1 MTETRI
7 HQRLDVLFFKA
18 MNDVLRN
25 IERASQG
32 RTLRIERRMRLG
44 KKLCVDLRIRLI
56 PRKGGEE

>member
-1 MTETRI
+1 MTETKT

-32 RTLRIERRMRLG
+32 RAPRIERRMRLC
-44 KKLCVDLRIRLI
+44 KKLWLDLRIRLT
-56 PRKGGEE
+56 PRKGGEA